1 MSSILSGGGGGGE
14 FCQNLIIPSVPY
26 FMYEAGGGTQVYDDS
41 GGRGEVADTE
51 CLILSRQICSTQRTG
66 Q

>member
-1 MSSILSGGGGGGE
+1 MSSILSRGGE
-14 FCQNLIIPSVPY
+14 IFQKFIIPIVLY
-26 FMYEAGGGTQVYDDS
+26 FMYEGGGGTQVYDDS

>member
-1 MSSILSGGGGGGE
+1 MSSILSRGEGE
-14 FCQNLIIPSVPY
+14 FCQNIIIPIVPY
-26 FMYEAGGGTQVYDDS
+26 FMYQGGGGTQVYDDS

-51 CLILSRQICSTQRTG
+51 CLILCSQIFSTQRTG